1 MAYLGK
7 GTKSIDHATISTHTM
22 TGDGSDT
29 TMSIILGTTSV
40 NNVSVFISGVQQRPG
55 QDYTVTNDVIT
66 FTTAPANGCSVV
78 AFVRKDTK
86 KGTIADAS
94 VGLDTIKDRAVTDA
108 KIIGLSASKLTG
120 ALPAIDGSALTGVSA
135 VATSAS
141 DPAIDTNSTL
151 G

>member
-78 AFVRKDTK
+78 AFVRKDTT
-86 KGTIADAS
+86 KGTIADA
-94 VGLDTIKDRAVTDA
+94 
-108 KIIGLSASKLTG
+108 
-120 ALPAIDGSALTGVSA
+120 
-135 VATSAS
+135 
-141 DPAIDTNSTL
+141 
-151 G
+151 